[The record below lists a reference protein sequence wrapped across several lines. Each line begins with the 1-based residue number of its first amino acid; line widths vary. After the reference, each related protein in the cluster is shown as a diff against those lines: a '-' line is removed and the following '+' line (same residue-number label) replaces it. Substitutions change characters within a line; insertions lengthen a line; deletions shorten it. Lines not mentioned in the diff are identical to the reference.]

1 MDEGSWGIC
10 GAEGKKVTMEIRNAV
25 FSDWKALA
33 EIERVCFPAEEA
45 ASGDSIR
52 ERLSCF
58 PDHFWLL
65 SDQGRIV
72 SFVDGMVTEE
82 KDLTDE
88 MYERPAMHREDGA
101 WQMIFGVNTLPAYR
115 RKGCAGAL
123 LKQAISDAKKQGR
136 KGLVLTCKEALIPY
150 YAKFRFVNEG
160 VSESVHGGAVWYQ
173 MRLELNN
180 EKE

>member
-1 MDEGSWGIC
+1 MDEGSGRIR
-10 GAEGKKVTMEIRNAV
+10 GAEGKNVTMEIRNAV

-88 MYERPAMHREDGA
+88 MYERPAMHREEGSGA
-101 WQMIFGVNTLPAYR
+101 YL
-115 RKGCAGAL
+115 
-123 LKQAISDAKKQGR
+123 
-136 KGLVLTCKEALIPY
+136 
-150 YAKFRFVNEG
+150 
-160 VSESVHGGAVWYQ
+160 
-173 MRLELNN
+173 
-180 EKE
+180 

>member
-1 MDEGSWGIC
+1 
-10 GAEGKKVTMEIRNAV
+10 MEIRNAV

-33 EIERVCFPAEEA
+33 EIEIACFPAEEA

-52 ERLSCF
+52 NRLSCF

-123 LKQAISDAKKQGR
+123 LKQAIADAKNRGGR
-136 KGLVLTCKEALIPY
+136 VWCLPVRKRLFPIMQSLGL
-150 YAKFRFVNEG
+150 
-160 VSESVHGGAVWYQ
+160 
-173 MRLELNN
+173 
-180 EKE
+180 

>member
-1 MDEGSWGIC
+1 MDKRSCGIC

-33 EIERVCFPAEEA
+33 EIERA
-45 ASGDSIR
+45 
-52 ERLSCF
+52 CF

-88 MYERPAMHREDGA
+88 MYERPAMHQEDGA

-123 LKQAISDAKKQGR
+123 LKQAIADAKRQGR

-150 YAKFRFVNEG
+150 YAKFGFVNEG
-160 VSESVHGGAVWYQ
+160 ISESVHGGAVWYQ

-180 EKE
+180 EKD

>member
-1 MDEGSWGIC
+1 MDKRSGRIR

-25 FSDWKALA
+25 FSDWKALE

-82 KDLTDE
+82 KNLTDE
-88 MYERPAMHREDGA
+88 MYERPAMHQEEGSGA
-101 WQMIFGVNTLPAYR
+101 YL
-115 RKGCAGAL
+115 
-123 LKQAISDAKKQGR
+123 
-136 KGLVLTCKEALIPY
+136 
-150 YAKFRFVNEG
+150 
-160 VSESVHGGAVWYQ
+160 
-173 MRLELNN
+173 
-180 EKE
+180 